1 MTTADTS
8 GHAEGPDYLRTATAK
23 QNHELGDSPLVSVVM
38 VVCDVER
45 YLSEAIESI
54 LNQTFREFEFIILD
68 FGSTDSSKSIASDYA
83 ARDSRVRLHDIP
95 HCGLAEARNASCLLA
110 KGRYIAIQDADD
122 ISLPDRL
129 MREVEFMEEHPEV
142 GLLGGTSEWVDAETK
157 PLWIHQVPTE
167 DSEIRIA
174 LLTCCPFIQTSVM
187 IRGEAFSR
195 VGGYRAPFAPSEDYD
210 LWLRISEHFQCANLK
225 QVVVKYRIHP
235 YQLSLLKRRQQTL
248 ATLGAQASASSR
260 RAGNPDPFTVAK
272 EITPDL
278 LTGLGVSEASQQIY
292 LFHEN
297 RNWIRN
303 MFIAGQYPVALNAAI
318 EVLKIDWKYVGHR
331 QIADLY
337 LATAQL
343 HWRQKQFFR
352 SFLAV
357 GRAILIRPA
366 VIGSVTGSLFRRVGL
381 AGRERHLGR
390 TA

>member
-235 YQLSLLKRRQQTL
+235 YQLSLLHRR
-248 ATLGAQASASSR
+248 G
-260 RAGNPDPFTVAK
+260 
-272 EITPDL
+272 
-278 LTGLGVSEASQQIY
+278 
-292 LFHEN
+292 
-297 RNWIRN
+297 
-303 MFIAGQYPVALNAAI
+303 
-318 EVLKIDWKYVGHR
+318 
-331 QIADLY
+331 
-337 LATAQL
+337 
-343 HWRQKQFFR
+343 
-352 SFLAV
+352 
-357 GRAILIRPA
+357 
-366 VIGSVTGSLFRRVGL
+366 
-381 AGRERHLGR
+381 GRELLIHLLWPR
-390 TA
+390 RLRPTY